1 MPKLLAAAALAV
13 AMTAC
18 SSSMEQT
25 SLPETAPAQQAASPV
40 TQGAP
45 EESGKATSD
54 GPPVSSQDD
63 ASDDSGG
70 ADAPVST
77 GSPAPS
83 SQAPGVRFACS
94 HPAPAHRRT
103 CDAIVRID
111 SGGAAASGYHGEVLG
126 QAFGRTAGSAC
137 NRTAPYCAS
146 DLQAAYGLSAA
157 AKQGGRGVTVASI
170 ASYAYPGAASDLAVY
185 RKSMGLPA
193 CVQSS
198 GCLRIVNE
206 SGRSAPL
213 PPQNRT
219 GVHWPLEAALDLDMV
234 SAICPNCK
242 LLLVL
247 AKSDADAD
255 LAAAVTTA
263 ASSAAV
269 IDAGYSGAEDRA
281 SLSAYDHSGRVIAA
295 PAGDEGYGPR
305 QPCSFAGVVCVG
317 GTTLTP
323 PGQNGRSWTER
334 AWQSGGSGCS
344 TYVSKPQWQHLKEC
358 TMRSEA
364 DVAAVADPQSGV
376 AVYDAGDGG
385 WLQAGGTSTASA
397 IVAAAFAV
405 GPGLARANAP
415 AWIWRHGGGAAYRDV
430 TTGSNGN
437 CSVAYFC
444 QAKEGYDGPT
454 GWGTPA
460 RVSGF

>member
-1 MPKLLAAAALAV
+1 
-13 AMTAC
+13 MTAC

-25 SLPETAPAQQAASPV
+25 SLPETPAAPQAAAPV
-40 TQGAP
+40 TQSGP
-45 EESGKATSD
+45 GESGKAQA
-54 GPPVSSQDD
+54 GPPISQDD
-63 ASDDSGG
+63 STDDTGSS
-70 ADAPVST
+70 DAPVST

-83 SQAPGVRFACS
+83 AQAPAVRFACS
-94 HPAPAHRRT
+94 HPAPAHRRS
-103 CDAIVRID
+103 CDAIVRTD
-111 SGGAAASGYHGEVLG
+111 SGGAPASGYHGDSLG
-126 QAFGRTAGSAC
+126 QAFSRTAGSAC

-157 AKQGGRGVTVASI
+157 AKQGGRGVTVAVI
-170 ASYAYPGAASDLAVY
+170 ASYAYPGAASDLGVY

-193 CVQSS
+193 CAQST
-198 GCLRIVNE
+198 GCLRIVNQ
-206 SGRSAPL
+206 SGRAAPL

-255 LAAAVTTA
+255 LAAAVTAA

-281 SLSAYDHSGRVIAA
+281 SLSAYDHSGRTIAA

-317 GTTLTP
+317 GTTLTA

-344 TYVSKPQWQHLKEC
+344 AYVSKPQWQHLKEC

-385 WLQAGGTSTASA
+385 WLQAGGTSAASA

-405 GPGLARANAP
+405 GPRVARANAP
-415 AWIWRHGGGAAYRDV
+415 AWIWRHGGSAAYRDV
-430 TTGSNGN
+430 TTGSNGS